1 MKEKIIKELLNRIE
15 SDKNIESLYWNN
27 AKFYNLMAIL
37 QSNDDFNEEEIS
49 ILVDKIINLFK
60 NEEEFFYL
68 KIKDRIEE
76 MDLSKEIK
84 TITDLQ
90 KLEMFDEMVGAL
102 NELTSIIKIHSEATK
117 NTFAW
122 AEVGCAKEILDRAKK
137 IQEAD
142 NG

>member
-90 KLEMFDEMVGAL
+90 KLEMFDEMV
-102 NELTSIIKIHSEATK
+102 
-117 NTFAW
+117 NTLSHLQ
-122 AEVGCAKEILDRAKK
+122 EVSTRDGWVDTILRPILDRAKK
-137 IQEAD
+137 IQRGE
-142 NG
+142 

>member
-1 MKEKIIKELLNRIE
+1 MMKEKIIKELLNRIE

-68 KIKDRIEE
+68 KITEE
-76 MDLSKEIK
+76 KVK
-84 TITDLQ
+84 
-90 KLEMFDEMVGAL
+90 
-102 NELTSIIKIHSEATK
+102 
-117 NTFAW
+117 
-122 AEVGCAKEILDRAKK
+122 
-137 IQEAD
+137 
-142 NG
+142 